1 MIKLY
6 SALVGAVLLS
16 LFAFGPTFRADAAT
30 VEESLK
36 AISAVDKNGQGHIE
50 AQHAMQQLCTAK
62 AGDLPV
68 ILGALDHASPLAAN
82 WLRNA
87 FEMVADRALSQKQPL
102 PVAELERFVTDTSHA
117 ARGRRLAFEWLKQ
130 VDPSVEKRL
139 IPKMLHD
146 PGAEFR
152 RDAVALRIAEAS
164 KVDPAAEK
172 EKAIRLY
179 REALSG
185 AVHDDQV
192 KTIVAALGKLGQ
204 KVDIAEHFAFLRRFS
219 VIGPFDNHGGKGLEI
234 TYPPEF
240 EIRLNAEY
248 DGQLGKVSWKP
259 LATKDEYG
267 MVDIAKQIKPYK
279 GAAMYLLAE
288 FDSARER
295 PLELRLGTQN
305 AWKLW
310 VNGDFLFSRDE
321 YHRGMAFDQY
331 RVPVVMRAGKNT
343 ILLKICQN
351 EQKEDWAQSYQFQIR
366 VCDATGSG
374 VLSQS
379 ISVSGGQR

>member
-1 MIKLY
+1 LIKLS
-6 SALVGAVLLS
+6 SALVGAALLS
-16 LFAFGPTFRADAAT
+16 LFAFGPTLHASAAT
-30 VEESLK
+30 VEDSLK
-36 AISAVDKNGQGHIE
+36 VISVVDKDGQGHVE

-62 AGDLPV
+62 AADLPA

-102 PVAELERFVTDTSHA
+102 PVAELERFVADTSHA
-117 ARGRRLAFEWLKQ
+117 ARARRLAYDWLTQ
-130 VDPSVEKRL
+130 VDPSAEKRL

-152 RDAVALRIAEAS
+152 RDAVALHIAEAS

-192 KTIVAALGKLGQ
+192 KAIVAALGKLGQ
-204 KVDIAEHFAFLRRFS
+204 KVDVAEHFAFLRRFS
-219 VIGPFDNHGGKGLEI
+219 VIGPFDNHGEKGLEI
-234 TYPPEF
+234 TYPPEL

-259 LATKDEYG
+259 LATTNEYG
-267 MVDIAKQIKPYK
+267 TVDIAKQIKPYK

-305 AWKLW
+305 AWKIW
-310 VNGDFLFSRDE
+310 VNGDFLFARDE

-366 VCDATGSG
+366 VCDASGSG
-374 VLSQS
+374 VPSQS